1 MDEQLQQEFVAWLAQ
16 KTGAKDQ
23 AQLQQVVKQMGERG
37 VQQAMQEF
45 MTERQGPQ
53 AVPAPTQTPAIQK
66 NGGTINYL
74 NKLKNYGK

>member
-37 VQQAMQEF
+37 VQEAMQQF

-53 AVPAPTQTPAIQK
+53 AVPNPTMHS

-74 NKLKNYGK
+74 NKLKQYGK